1 MIKKGFLSL
10 VLFIAILMSACEK
23 IDLSKLSDKDLQR
36 VSKELVVCNSPYM
49 RHGTDCCLDK
59 DDNSICDSDEE
70 KSTKVETPSGLNP
83 PISETPANP
92 IHPNKPDKDFNKCDK
107 NILKKFPKVDEE
119 VISKIPACKG
129 DEICES
135 WISSEEFKKD
145 TPNINLCSFLKHEE
159 SYTVCWIYFSAKLND
174 HCLCELA
181 DYSRTNR
188 LDEDKIGCYSSVG
201 KYNKDIRVCEL
212 IKPIDENSI
221 REREKCFA
229 SVAKQTKN
237 PDLCNKIE
245 NQEVKIGCYSSVG
258 KYNNDTRACELIKPI
273 DENSIR
279 EQGECFA
286 SVAKQTKNPD
296 LCNKIE
302 NQVWKKACN
311 DKKGWEI

>member
-107 NILKKFPKVDEE
+107 NILKKFPKFDDDE
-119 VISKIPACKG
+119 VIEVINKISACG
-129 DEICES
+129 QERCEYDI
-135 WISSEEFKKD
+135 WLEELKKD
-145 TPNINLCSFLKHEE
+145 TPNINICSFLKQEE
-159 SYTVCWIYFSAKLND
+159 SYTLCWIYFSMKWND
-174 HCLCELA
+174 HCLCEFA

-188 LDEDKIGCYSSVG
+188 FEKDKISCYALVG
-201 KYNKDIRVCEL
+201 GYNNDIRICKL

-221 REREKCFA
+221 EENGRCIDLI
-229 SVAKQTKN
+229 AKQTKN
-237 PDLCNKIE
+237 SELCSKIVSTIWKNRCNNKTGWDGYHRTLYF
-245 NQEVKIGCYSSVG
+245 VK
-258 KYNNDTRACELIKPI
+258 
-273 DENSIR
+273 
-279 EQGECFA
+279 
-286 SVAKQTKNPD
+286 
-296 LCNKIE
+296 
-302 NQVWKKACN
+302 
-311 DKKGWEI
+311 